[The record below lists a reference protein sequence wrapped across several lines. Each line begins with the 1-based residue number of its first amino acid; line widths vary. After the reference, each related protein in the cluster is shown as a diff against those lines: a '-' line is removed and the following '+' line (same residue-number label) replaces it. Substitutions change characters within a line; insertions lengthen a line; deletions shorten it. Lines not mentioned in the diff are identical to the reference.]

1 MTKFAA
7 LALLFFPLL
16 ASADC
21 TDQLQAWANTL
32 KPDLK
37 FDSERAVCKVNPAN
51 AGLILAAL
59 PFAETVDEDG
69 QGDYGLGVIMAD
81 AASGKIVARHYQS
94 AAITSD
100 AISFESLS
108 LDTARYQLT
117 PQLRAFGVRISY
129 DGASRVNPFAS
140 TTLNLYVLDGTQ
152 LRPVMN
158 TLEVSRSGGE
168 WDGMCDGEFTRTL
181 RTLSMAKKNS
191 NGFSSLDIDEKV
203 IHTRN
208 QRKGEDCQRT
218 EGKPASS
225 SLTLDYDGSQ
235 YAVPSGLSYP

>member
-1 MTKFAA
+1 MNKFAA
-7 LALLFFPLL
+7 MALLFFPLL

-21 TDQLQAWANTL
+21 TEQLQNWARTL

-37 FDSERAVCKVNPAN
+37 FDSERAVCKINPAN
-51 AGLILAAL
+51 PGQILAAL
-59 PFAETVDEDG
+59 PFAETVDEDA

-81 AASGKIVARHYQS
+81 AASGQIVARHYQS

-117 PQLRAFGVRISY
+117 PRLRAFGVRISY

-140 TTLNLYVLDGTQ
+140 TTLNLYVLDGAK

-158 TLEVSRSGGE
+158 TLEVSRSSGE
-168 WDGMCDGEFTRTL
+168 WDGMCNGDFTRTL
-181 RTLSMAKKNS
+181 RTLSIAEKQS
-191 NGFSSLDIDEKV
+191 HGFASLNLEEKV
-203 IHTRN
+203 IDTQNR
-208 QRKGEDCQRT
+208 RKGEDCQRT
-218 EGKPASS
+218 EGKPVSS
-225 SLTLDYDGSQ
+225 RRILDYDGSQ
-235 YAVPSGLSYP
+235 YVVPGGLSYP